1 MKIGWIVEELKVL
14 ASDKVEVEAEK
25 KDAVVLPVKASI
37 KDTAVTVSSKDGVEE
52 FASKGYGV
60 EEKGKLQLTFS
71 ETLFLIGKG
80 AITVTDK
87 KTKQKMDFQGLL
99 KRFQQVDKDAWVRY
113 LIYRDLRGRGYVA
126 REGFGLGID
135 FRLYERGDY
144 GRETAKHLIFGIQE
158 GQPVTVEKLA
168 RTQRYVQNLKKNLVL
183 AVINRRG
190 EIVYYTLSELNLK

>member
-1 MKIGWIVEELKVL
+1 LVL
-14 ASDKVEVEAEK
+14 DKAEVEAEK
-25 KDAVVLPVKASI
+25 PKDAVVVPVEASL
-37 KDTAVTVSSKDGVEE
+37 KGTVVTVSSPEGIEE
-52 FASKGYGV
+52 FSSKGYGV
-60 EEKGKLQLTFS
+60 DEDGKLRLTFY
-71 ETLFLIGKG
+71 EALFLLGKG
-80 AITVTDK
+80 AITVTDEE
-87 KTKQKMDFQGLL
+87 TKEKMVFQDLL
-99 KRFQQVDKDAWVRY
+99 KRFQSVDKDAWVRF

-158 GQPVTVEKLA
+158 GQPVSVEKLA

-190 EIVYYTLSELNLK
+190 EIVYYSLSELNLK

>member
-1 MKIGWIVEELKVL
+1 L
-14 ASDKVEVEAEK
+14 ALDKAEVEAEK
-25 KDAVVLPVKASI
+25 T
-37 KDTAVTVSSKDGVEE
+37 KDTVAVPVEASVKGTVVTVSSPEGIQE
-52 FASKGYGV
+52 FSSKGYGV
-60 EEKGKLQLTFS
+60 DEDGKLRLTFY
-71 ETLFLIGKG
+71 EALFLLGKG
-80 AITVTDK
+80 AIEVADEE
-87 KTKQKMDFQGLL
+87 TKEKMVFKDFL

-135 FRLYERGDY
+135 FRVYERGDY

-158 GQPVTVEKLA
+158 GQPVSVETLA

-190 EIVYYTLSELNLK
+190 EIVYYSLSELNLK

>member
-1 MKIGWIVEELKVL
+1 M
-14 ASDKVEVEAEK
+14 DKAEVEAEK
-25 KDAVVLPVKASI
+25 TKDAVVAPVEASV
-37 KDTAVTVSSKDGVEE
+37 KERVVTVSSPEGIEE
-52 FASKGYGV
+52 FSLKGYGV
-60 EEKGKLQLTFS
+60 DEDGKLQLTFY
-71 ETLFLIGKG
+71 EALFLLGKG

-87 KTKQKMDFQGLL
+87 ETKKKMVFQDLL

-135 FRLYERGDY
+135 FRVYERGDH

-190 EIVYYTLSELNLK
+190 EIVYYSLSELNLK